1 MTRCVVS
8 ACSRCSISQRD
19 DSSDDSVPCAT
30 RSTQALAM
38 PCRRNAL
45 SSASTSRMVDLLA
58 AVLRAQAVIAASV
71 GTRCL
76 GELEGR
82 LGLLEGRAGAQPA
95 EHVKHMFGTYRA
107 SLQHQLDG
115 DQHTF

>member
-1 MTRCVVS
+1 MTRWVVS

-58 AVLRAQAVIAASV
+58 AVLRAQAVIAAGV
-71 GTRCL
+71 GAWCL
-76 GELEGR
+76 GELECG
-82 LGLLEGRAGAQPA
+82 LGLLDWRASAQPP
-95 EHVKHMFGTYRA
+95 EHVEHMFGTHRA
-107 SLQHQLDG
+107 GLQ
-115 DQHTF
+115 